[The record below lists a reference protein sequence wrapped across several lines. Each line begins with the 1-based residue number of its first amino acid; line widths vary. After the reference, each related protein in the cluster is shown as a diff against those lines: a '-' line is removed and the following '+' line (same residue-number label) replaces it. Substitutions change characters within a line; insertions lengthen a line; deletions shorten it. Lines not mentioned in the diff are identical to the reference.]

1 MTTFK
6 LTTDNSTNQ
15 IAVEIASQVTLG
27 NEKISVLV
35 RGDSEKF
42 DCDLD
47 DLLKPQGLKAV
58 GYGYFG
64 NHPNT
69 FLQFSIRSR

>member
-6 LTTDNSTNQ
+6 LTTENSTNP
-15 IAVEIASQVTLG
+15 IAVEIAAQAALG
-27 NEKISVLV
+27 NDKLSVLV
-35 RGDSEKF
+35 RGDAEQF
-42 DCDLD
+42 DLDLD